1 MFATEH
7 PFLEN
12 PFLGP
17 NFEAE
22 DNTLASEC
30 IIAYA
35 KQEKISSY
43 QATGRTAFEDGLR
56 QERPGGVLSDSPSV
70 RTSSLATLL
79 LKNLCGHRCGA
90 E

>member
-1 MFATEH
+1 MLATEH

-35 KQEKISSY
+35 KQEKSALTKLLEG
-43 QATGRTAFEDGLR
+43 QHLR
-56 QERPGGVLSDSPSV
+56 M
-70 RTSSLATLL
+70 A
-79 LKNLCGHRCGA
+79 
-90 E
+90 